1 MKNIRKYVNL
11 IIGCVLEAI
20 GVVFFFEPNN
30 LAATDVSGL
39 AVILKKLFNISI
51 PLFVL
56 IGNILLIVIC
66 YIFLGKKKT
75 IKTILGS
82 LLLPLFIYLL
92 QPLTSFVDIS
102 SVDIIALAAVGGII
116 SGAGYG
122 LIFKS
127 GYTSGGTDI
136 IEDILCYYF
145 KIPLGTSVILVDGF
159 VVLLGGIVFGF
170 EPMIY
175 SLIALILMSIFS
187 DRKAIGI
194 SEDKILMINTQ
205 NKENLI
211 NYITDNYHYGVTIM
225 DSKGGYTKKDNDF
238 ILCSVS
244 SKNYFK
250 IKKNLESIDSSAFI
264 IVLNSYETKYAH
276 KDERKNKKK
285 KS

>member
-1 MKNIRKYVNL
+1 MEKAIKYFNL
-11 IIGCVLEAI
+11 ILGVILEAI

-39 AVILKKLFNISI
+39 AVIFQELFNFNV

-56 IGNILLIVIC
+56 IGNVLLLIVC
-66 YIFLGKKKT
+66 YIFLGKNKT

-82 LLLPLFIYLL
+82 LLLPVAIYFL
-92 QPLTSFVDIS
+92 QPLVQFVDFS
-102 SVDIIALAAVGGII
+102 NVDIIALASIGGIA

-122 LIFKS
+122 LIFKA

-136 IEDILCYYF
+136 IEDILCCYA
-145 KIPLGTSVILVDGF
+145 KVPLGTSVMLVDGM
-159 VVLLGGIVFGF
+159 VVVFGGLVF
-170 EPMIY
+170 GLESMIY

-187 DRKAIGI
+187 DRKVIGI
-194 SEDKILMINTQ
+194 SEDKILMITTK
-205 NKENLI
+205 NKEKLVD
-211 NYITDNYHYGVTIM
+211 YITNNYHYGVTIM
-225 DSKGGYTKKDNDF
+225 DSKGAYTNDDNDL

-250 IKKNLESIDSSAFI
+250 IKNDLESIDKKAFVV
-264 IVLNSYETKYAH
+264 VLNSYETKYAH
-276 KDERKNKKK
+276 KDIRKNKKK

>member
-1 MKNIRKYVNL
+1 MKDVRKYSNL
-11 IIGCVLEAI
+11 IIGVILEAI

-30 LAATDVSGL
+30 LAATDVAGL
-39 AVILKKLFNISI
+39 AVIFQELFHFNI

-56 IGNILLIVIC
+56 IGNVLLLVLC
-66 YIFLGKKKT
+66 YFSLGREKT
-75 IKTILGS
+75 FKTILGS
-82 LLLPLFIYLL
+82 LLLPVAIFFL
-92 QPLTSFVDIS
+92 QPLVPLFDFSN
-102 SVDIIALAAVGGII
+102 VDIIALAAIGGIA

-136 IEDILCYYF
+136 IEDILCYYL
-145 KIPLGTSVILVDGF
+145 KLPLGTSVMLVDGMV
-159 VVLLGGIVFGF
+159 VVLGGLVFGL

-187 DRKAIGI
+187 DRKVIGI
-194 SEDKILMINTQ
+194 SEDKILMITTE
-205 NKENLI
+205 NKKKLVD
-211 NYITDNYHYGVTIM
+211 YITDNYHYGVTIM
-225 DSKGGYTKKDNDF
+225 DAKGGYTNNDNDL

-250 IKKNLESIDSSAFI
+250 IKKNLENIDKSAFVV
-264 IVLNSYETKYAH
+264 VLNSYETKYAH
-276 KDERKNKKK
+276 KDERKNKRK